1 MVSLLLLTFLAQ
13 EFYLES
19 PPLQTRA
26 EALELQ
32 SEAAALGLDAQISR
46 RYGHGSGWEFL
57 VVVEGFESAD
67 VAQDAAIQLA
77 QQAGRGI
84 TVYQEGGE
92 AVVTGP
98 STDPVA
104 DPQHPELPPAE
115 EVLAR
120 ASRALG
126 GQDGGLDLLER
137 SCCVRFRYQ
146 RTVADAGLELSAMHD
161 FARSGDTT
169 VLSLLPV
176 DGAVVPSVT
185 VIQGDQ
191 VWLETESGLQER
203 DLVRAQEV
211 LVGFA
216 PEAML
221 HWPLRFAGFAVADP
235 RYGDL
240 QTIERVVNGD
250 TSLLVLENGQGDLRL
265 HVDEATW
272 RPSQIRMTS
281 DGGTWTQSF
290 ADWRELDVGLVVPF
304 EVVVQRD
311 GAQVESIRVDEL
323 SLVAPSDV
331 DALAAAVL
339 GPDHSAIQAP

>member
-32 SEAAALGLDAQISR
+32 AEATALGLDAQISR

-67 VAQDAAIQLA
+67 TAQTAAVELA

-84 TVYQEGGE
+84 TVYQQGGE
-92 AVVTGP
+92 PVVAGP
-98 STDPVA
+98 VTEQPAESA
-104 DPQHPELPPAE
+104 EPELPDAG

-126 GQDGGLDLLER
+126 GQEGGLDLLER
-137 SCCVRFRYQ
+137 SCCVRFRYE
-146 RTVADAGLELSAMHD
+146 RTVTEGSLELAAQHD
-161 FARSGDTT
+161 FARSGSTT
-169 VLSLLPV
+169 VLSLIPL
-176 DGAVVPSVT
+176 DDAVVPSVT

-191 VWLETESGLQER
+191 VWLETEAGLQER

-221 HWPLRFAGFAVADP
+221 HWPLRFAGFTSADP

-240 QTIERVVNGD
+240 QTIERLVQDD
-250 TSLLVLENGQGDLRL
+250 TTLLVLENGQGDLRL
-265 HVDEATW
+265 HIDEATW
-272 RPSQIRMTS
+272 RPTRIRMTS

-290 ADWRELDVGLVVPF
+290 SDWRELDVGLVVPF
-304 EVVVQRD
+304 EVSVQRD
-311 GAQVESIRVDEL
+311 GTQVESIRVAEL
-323 SLVAPSDV
+323 SLVAAADV

-339 GPDHSAIQAP
+339 EADPSAIQAP